1 MKVLVSA
8 FKPFNNQYK
17 NLSIEVLKY
26 INNVDR
32 CIVDVIYDDCYYE
45 LNSNIDLNK
54 YDLIVALG
62 EARKRKVLTL
72 ETKAYNLNNCSLVDN
87 NNVLKTNSIIY
98 KDGKDVLDCN
108 VNLKD
113 VGELVELSSDP
124 GRFVC
129 NNLYYHLLYNHPN
142 KTIFIHIPGCDE
154 KEETFYKLA
163 KDIENIINKLIVLN

>member
-32 CIVDVIYDDCYYE
+32 AVLDVVYDNCYKE
-45 LNSNIDLNK
+45 LSSNIDLDK

-62 EARKRKVLTL
+62 EARKRNVLTL
-72 ETKAYNLNNCSLVDN
+72 ETKAYNLDNCSLKDN
-87 NNVLKTNSIIY
+87 NDVLKTNSIIY

-108 VNLKD
+108 VNLKAL
-113 VGELVELSSDP
+113 GELVELSSDP

-142 KTIFIHIPGCDE
+142 KSIFIHIPGCDE

-163 KDIENIINKLIVLN
+163 KDIENIINKLIELN